1 MNEKNSSILKQLQLW
16 LRIAIGA
23 GLLAFL
29 ISRTDIRTFYD
40 GFLLAANQWT
50 WLLSG
55 ILMTFFG
62 LLAGAVRW
70 QRVLAVQGIAFHT
83 RKIMHIYFIGQ
94 FFNAFMLG
102 ACGGDV
108 LRAYYAAKGQEGRRT
123 EITMTILMDRAIGL
137 FSTIVF
143 CCLLIPFRI
152 HIFLDHD
159 GPRGAGFF
167 MIVFLIVAIA
177 GMIVL
182 FRKNLFEH
190 FPFFQRLE
198 DNTQVG
204 PLIRRAYE
212 AFFLYKNHHRL
223 LWLSVFLSVLST
235 TFFTLACCSF
245 GQALDLDIAVID
257 YFVLFPIIT
266 VIMSVPL
273 TPGSLGVRESLFVSL
288 FKAVFV
294 GKADAILMSL
304 MVYAGGVF
312 WSLVGGV
319 VYLSSGFK
327 SEYVPLKSALAP
339 EDPVK

>member
-1 MNEKNSSILKQLQLW
+1 M
-16 LRIAIGA
+16 

-29 ISRTDIRTFYD
+29 ISRTEIRSFYS
-40 GFLLAANQWT
+40 GFLLAANQWP

-62 LLAGAVRW
+62 LLAGATRW
-70 QRVLAVQGIAFHT
+70 QRVLVVQGITFHT
-83 RKIMHIYFIGQ
+83 RKIMRIYFIGQ

-123 EITMTILMDRAIGL
+123 EIAMTILMDRAIGF
-137 FSTIVF
+137 FSTVAF

-152 HIFLDHD
+152 SIFLDHE
-159 GPRGAGFF
+159 GPRGAGVF
-167 MIVFLIVAIA
+167 MMAFLICSIA

-182 FRKNLFEH
+182 FRRNLFEH
-190 FPFFQRLE
+190 FAFFRTIE
-198 DNTQVG
+198 NNTHIG

-212 AFFLYKNHHRL
+212 AFFLYKNHPRL

-245 GQALDLDIAVID
+245 GQALDLDVALMD
-257 YFVLFPIIT
+257 YFVLFPIIS

-273 TPGSLGVRESLFVSL
+273 TPGSLGVREGLFVSL
-288 FKAVFV
+288 FGAIFI

-319 VYLSSGFK
+319 VYLYSASS
-327 SEYVPLKSALAP
+327 SERISSL
-339 EDPVK
+339 